1 MSEMA
6 ISTVSTKGQCVV
18 PKPIR
23 EYLDLHPGDKVDFVI
38 NEDGEVL
45 LRLVVSDVR
54 DLEGMLHKP
63 GRKAVS
69 LQEMDQAI
77 QQGAAGTS

>member
-1 MSEMA
+1 MA
-6 ISTVSTKGQCVV
+6 TSTVSTKGQCVV
-18 PKPIR
+18 PKRIR
-23 EYLDLHPGDKVDFVI
+23 EHLDLHPGDKIDFVI

-54 DLEGMLHKP
+54 DLKGILHKP

-69 LQEMDQAI
+69 LQEMDEAI
-77 QQGAAGTS
+77 QKGAAGRS

>member
-1 MSEMA
+1 MA
-6 ISTVSTKGQCVV
+6 TSTVSTKGQCVV
-18 PKPIR
+18 PKSIR
-23 EYLDLHPGDKVDFVI
+23 EHLHLHPGDKIDFVI

-54 DLEGMLHKP
+54 DREGMLYRP